1 MKDISRLLVGALATF
16 TIASAGAFPANAMA
30 RDVDSEVNESVVFVQ
45 DTFGNAFKEETLE
58 AFGDADF
65 NAFKDSVNKFT
76 VGKVDKNASSSSSAK
91 ATTSTTSTVKAT
103 KHEEDGLYAEGG
115 DIDKIQYYENGQPVK
130 GWYNFGGRNWGY
142 FDEDGYAHKGWL
154 EYNGDWYYMSDL
166 DGIMLTC
173 CQVQGYY
180 LGADGKWDSS
190 KDNSLQVNRSY
201 TLTRPDNRMCSV
213 TAEELASYKSQG
225 RVVAKTVYREISG
238 GTMHRGLEYYL
249 TE

>member
-91 ATTSTTSTVKAT
+91 ATTSTTSTVKET
-103 KHEEDGLYAEGG
+103 KQEDGFYAEGG
-115 DIDKIQYYENGQPVK
+115 DIDKIQYFKNGEAVK
-130 GWYNFGGRNWGY
+130 GWQKIGGLWMF
-142 FDEDGYAHKGWL
+142 FDDNTYAHKGWL
-154 EYNGDWYYMSDL
+154 ESNGDWYYMNDV

-238 GTMHRGLEYYL
+238 GTSKRGLEFYL